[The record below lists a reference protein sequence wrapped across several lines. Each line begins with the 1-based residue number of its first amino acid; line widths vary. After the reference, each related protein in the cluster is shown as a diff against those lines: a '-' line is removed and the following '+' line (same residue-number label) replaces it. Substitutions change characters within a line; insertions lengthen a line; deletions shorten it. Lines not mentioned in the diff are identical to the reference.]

1 MKKNLQTICFAL
13 LGILS
18 LNLIMITS
26 GAAQTAFTLRGSV
39 VDETDA
45 VIPGA
50 TVTLI
55 GADGKAR
62 TVTSD
67 ASGAFAVPQLAGG
80 VYQVTVAYDGFT
92 PFLQTGLQLAAN
104 AAPLKVVLKVAEM
117 NIVTTISAE
126 DPQDTTDPTKN
137 LNATVLDEATIQAI
151 VPDNEDDMQ
160 SFLQGLAGGQNAQI
174 IIDGFTGG
182 RLPPREAIMQIRV
195 NQNPFTA
202 EYSQPGNGR
211 VEIITKPGRDQWRGS
226 FGFNLRNS
234 SFDARNAFAVT
245 KPDLNQNRFQF
256 NLSGP
261 IIAKRMSFFMNVE
274 RRALEGSNNVV
285 ARTLDGTF
293 TANVNAPNTSTS
305 FNLRT
310 DYLLNDRNTL
320 NVSYNRFGNSS
331 INREFAARFGGGGFG
346 PGGGGGFGG
355 GVTGNSYLLPER
367 GSNADSVNQ
376 TLQVGETMIINPK
389 LIMETRLRFIR
400 ESRNTT
406 TNATGDTTGVAINV
420 LDAFNGGGA
429 TCCPSTTQ
437 ENNLEWQQ
445 YLTWTH
451 KQHTIKG
458 GTQLMRYSIND
469 NTASNFN
476 GTYTF
481 SSLDQYRAVIEAA
494 RTGVERDADGNL
506 IRPTQFTIS
515 QGDPR
520 LSFTQYQA
528 ASFIQDDWRVKPN
541 LTLSLGLRHEFQS
554 QLSDANNFAP
564 RIGLAWSPGK
574 SRTTT
579 VRIGGGIF
587 YSRLTDNLYSNVLR
601 FDGTRQ
607 QSFIIRNPTWLMGP
621 NALAEDA
628 TISAARTI
636 RRTLDSQLA
645 APYSMNFNASVE
657 RQLPLGFVATTTYMF
672 NRGIH
677 QFRSRNINAPLDGLR
692 PDTTQGNIYQIESSA
707 LSQSHGLMFGL
718 QRRMGKTF
726 QVFSNYTLSRTMS
739 DSDSA
744 LSVPVNNYDLSS
756 EWGRS
761 QMDRRHTLFVGGTIN
776 LPKGIRLSPFVTA
789 SSGSPFNITTG
800 TDSNG
805 DTEINDRP
813 LGLTRNGNLSPSLYS
828 LLTPQLQSYLTA
840 NYANGVNANGP
851 GAFNVNMSFAKTFSF
866 GERKNASAAADQ
878 QGGPRGGGM
887 RGGPGGGGMFG
898 GGSETGRFNLS
909 LSAQITNVLNR
920 VNYGAYS
927 GVLSS
932 PYFGQ
937 ANSASGARQ
946 LEIGLRFSF

>member
-1 MKKNLQTICFAL
+1 MKKNLQTLCFAL
-13 LGILS
+13 LGLLS
-18 LNLIMITS
+18 LTLIT
-26 GAAQTAFTLRGSV
+26 AAQTAFTLRGSV

-50 TVTLI
+50 TVTLT

-62 TVTSD
+62 TVTSGAD
-67 ASGAFAVPQLAGG
+67 GAFALPQLATG
-80 VYQVTVAYDGFT
+80 VYQVTVNFDGFE
-92 PFLQTGLQLAAN
+92 PYAQSGLQLAAN
-104 AAPLKVVLKVAEM
+104 AGPLKVVLKVAQM
-117 NIVTTISAE
+117 NIVTNVSAE

-151 VPDNEDDMQ
+151 VPDNEEDMQ
-160 SFLQGLAGGQNAQI
+160 TFLQGLAGGQNAQVYV
-174 IIDGFTGG
+174 DGFTGG

-202 EYSQPGNGR
+202 EFSQPGMGR
-211 VEIITKPGRDQWRGS
+211 VEIVTKPGRDQWRGS
-226 FGFNLRNS
+226 VGFNFRNS
-234 SFDARNAFAVT
+234 AVDARNAFAVT

-261 IIAKRMSFFMNVE
+261 IIAKKMSFFANAE
-274 RRALEGSNNVV
+274 RRTLEGSNNVV

-293 TANVNAPNTSTS
+293 TANVNAPNTSTF

-310 DYLLNDRNTL
+310 DYLLNDKNTL

-346 PGGGGGFGG
+346 GPGGGGGNGGGGGFGG
-355 GVTGNSYLLPER
+355 GVSGTSYLLPER
-367 GSNADSVNQ
+367 GSNADSTNN

-389 LIMETRLRFIR
+389 LIMETRVRFIR

-406 TNATGDTTGVAINV
+406 ADTTAVAINV

-429 TCCPSTTQ
+429 TCCPSTTK

-445 YLTWTH
+445 YLTWTQ
-451 KQHTIKG
+451 KAHTIKG

-481 SSLDQYRAVIEAA
+481 SSLDLYRQVIN
-494 RTGVERDADGNL
+494 GERDANGNL

-520 LSFTQYQA
+520 LQFTQLQG

-554 QLSDANNFAP
+554 QLGDANNFAP
-564 RIGLAWSPGK
+564 RIGIAWSPGK

-587 YSRLTDNLYSNVLR
+587 YSRLTDNVYSNVLR
-601 FDGTRQ
+601 YDGTRQ
-607 QSFIIRNPTWLMGP
+607 QSFVINNPAWP
-621 NALAEDA
+621 NAFAEDA
-628 TISAARTI
+628 TITTARTI
-636 RRTLDSQLA
+636 RRVLDSQLA
-645 APYSMNFNASVE
+645 APYSVNFNASVE
-657 RQLPLGFVATTTYMF
+657 RQLPLGFVATTTFMF

-677 QFRSRNINAPLDGLR
+677 QFRSRNINAPLNGVR
-692 PDTTQGNIYQIESSA
+692 PDATQGNIYQIESSA
-707 LSQSHGLMFGL
+707 LSQSQGLMFGL

-744 LSVPVNNYDLSS
+744 LGVPMNNYDLSS

-761 QMDRRHTLFVGGTIN
+761 AMDRRHTLFVGGSIN

-800 TDSNG
+800 KENNG

-813 LGLTRNGNLSPSLYS
+813 FGLSRNGNLLPSLYS
-828 LLTPQLQSYLTA
+828 LLTPAMQSYLTT
-840 NYANGVNANGP
+840 YYPNGVNANGP
-851 GAFNVNMSFAKTFSF
+851 GAFNVNMSVAKTFSF
-866 GERKNASAAADQ
+866 GERKNANAAAADQ
-878 QGGPRGGGM
+878 SGGPRGGGM
-887 RGGPGGGGMFG
+887 RGGPGGPGGGMFG
-898 GGSETGRFNLS
+898 GGNETGRFNLS

>member
-13 LGILS
+13 LGMLS
-18 LNLIMITS
+18 LNLLV
-26 GAAQTAFTLRGSV
+26 AAQTAFTLRGSV

-50 TVTLI
+50 IVTLT
-55 GADGKAR
+55 GADGKTR
-62 TVTSD
+62 TVTSGAD
-67 ASGAFAVPQLAGG
+67 GAFALPQLTAG
-80 VYQVTVAYDGFT
+80 VYQVTAAYDGFT
-92 PFLQTGLQLAAN
+92 PYLQSGLQLAAN

-151 VPDNEDDMQ
+151 VPDNEEDMQ
-160 SFLQGLAGGQNAQI
+160 SFLQGLAGGQNAQVI
-174 IIDGFTGG
+174 VDGFTGG

-202 EYSQPGNGR
+202 EYSQPGNNR

-226 FGFNLRNS
+226 VGFNLRNS
-234 SFDARNAFAVT
+234 SLDARNAFATT
-245 KPDLNQNRFQF
+245 KPELNQNRFQF

-261 IIAKRMSFFMNVE
+261 VIAKKMSFFANAE
-274 RRALEGSNNVV
+274 RRALEGSNNIV

-293 TANVNAPNTSTS
+293 TANVNAPNTSTF

-310 DYLLNDRNTL
+310 DYLLNDKNTL

-346 PGGGGGFGG
+346 GGGFGG
-355 GVTGNSYLLPER
+355 GVSGNSYLLPER

-376 TLQVGETMIINPK
+376 TLQLGETMIINPK

-400 ESRNTT
+400 ESRSTT
-406 TNATGDTTGVAINV
+406 ADSTGVAINV

-445 YLTWTH
+445 YLTWTQ

-458 GTQLMRYSIND
+458 GSQLMRYSIND

-481 SSLDQYRAVIEAA
+481 SSLEQYRAVINGES
-494 RTGVERDADGNL
+494 DADGNL

-515 QGDPR
+515 QGNPR
-520 LSFTQYQA
+520 LQFTQLQG

-607 QSFIIRNPTWLMGP
+607 QSFIIRNPAWS

-628 TISAARTI
+628 TISTARTI

-645 APYSMNFNASVE
+645 APYSVNFNASVE

-677 QFRSRNINAPLDGLR
+677 QFRSRNINAPLDGIR
-692 PDTTQGNIYQIESSA
+692 PDATQGNIYQIESSA

-739 DSDSA
+739 DSDNA
-744 LSVPVNNYDLSS
+744 LSVPMNNYDLSS

-800 TDSNG
+800 KDDNG

-813 LGLTRNGNLSPSLYS
+813 FGLTRNGNLLPSSYSLY
-828 LLTPQLQSYLTA
+828 P
-840 NYANGVNANGP
+840 NGVNANGP

-866 GERKNASAAADQ
+866 GERKTSAAAPEQ

-887 RGGPGGGGMFG
+887 RGGGGGMFG

>member
-13 LGILS
+13 LGMLF
-18 LNLIMITS
+18 LNLSMIAT
-26 GAAQTAFTLRGSV
+26 GAAQTAFTLRGQV

-50 TVTLI
+50 TVTLT
-55 GADGKAR
+55 GTDGKTR

-67 ASGAFAVPQLAGG
+67 AGGAFALPQLASG
-80 VYQVTVAYDGFT
+80 VYQVTAAYDGFE
-92 PFLQTGLQLAAN
+92 PYAQSGLQLAAN
-104 AAPLKVVLKVAEM
+104 AAPLKIILKVA
-117 NIVTTISAE
+117 VASFTTTVSAE
-126 DPQDTTDPTKN
+126 DPTDTTDPNKN
-137 LNATVLDEATIQAI
+137 MSATVLDEETLQQILP
-151 VPDNEDDMQ
+151 VGEDEIE
-160 SFLQGLAGGQNAQI
+160 SFIKGLAGGQNAQV
-174 IIDGFTGG
+174 IIDGFAGG
-182 RLPPREAIMQIRV
+182 RMPPRESIMQIRV

-234 SFDARNAFAVT
+234 SLDARNAFAVT
-245 KPDLNQNRFQF
+245 KPDLNQNRYQF

-261 IIAKRMSFFMNVE
+261 IIAKKMSFFANAE

-293 TANVNAPNTSTS
+293 TANVNAPSTSTS

-346 PGGGGGFGG
+346 GPGGGGNGGANGGGGFGG
-355 GVTGNSYLLPER
+355 GVSGNSYLLPER
-367 GSNADSVNQ
+367 GSNGESVNQ
-376 TLQVGETMIINPK
+376 TLQLGETMIINPK

-406 TNATGDTTGVAINV
+406 ADTTGVAINV

-429 TCCPSTTQ
+429 TCCPSTTR

-451 KQHTIKG
+451 KQHTVKG
-458 GTQLMRYSIND
+458 GTQVMRYSIND

-481 SSLDQYRAVIEAA
+481 SSLDIYRKVIN
-494 RTGVERDADGNL
+494 GERVDPNDPTSPL
-506 IRPTQFTIS
+506 VTPTQFTIS

-520 LSFTQYQA
+520 LQFTQLQG

-554 QLSDANNFAP
+554 QLGDHNNFAP
-564 RIGLAWSPGK
+564 RLGLAWSPGK
-574 SRTTT
+574 GHQTT

-587 YSRLTDNLYSNVLR
+587 YARLTDNLYSNVLR
-601 FDGTRQ
+601 YDGTRQ
-607 QSFIIRNPTWLMGP
+607 QSFIINNPAWP

-628 TISAARTI
+628 TISTARTI
-636 RRTLDSQLA
+636 RRVLDSQLT
-645 APYSMNFNASVE
+645 APYSLNFNASVE

-677 QFRSRNINAPLDGLR
+677 QFRSRNLNAPIDGVR
-692 PDTTQGNIYQIESSA
+692 PDATQGNLYQIESSA

-744 LSVPVNNYDLSS
+744 LSVPVNNYDLSA

-761 QMDRRHTLFVGGTIN
+761 QMDRRHTLFVGGSIN

-800 TDSNG
+800 KDNNG

-813 LGLTRNGNLSPSLYS
+813 FGLTRNGNLLPSMYS
-828 LLTPQLQSYLTA
+828 LLTPTQQSYLTA
-840 NYANGVNANGP
+840 NYPNGVNATGP
-851 GAFNVNMSFAKTFSF
+851 GAFNVNMSVAKTFSF
-866 GERKNASAAADQ
+866 GERKAPAAAADQ

-887 RGGPGGGGMFG
+887 RGGPGGGMFG
-898 GGSETGRFNLS
+898 GGNETGRFNVQ
-909 LSAQITNVLNR
+909 LSAQITNLLNR
-920 VNYGAYS
+920 VNYGGYS